1 MYVRSSYSHQNQA
14 CQTPH
19 ARDLWRNLPVQR
31 NSLPLGL
38 GTGTETTQTCG
49 VPYPSPPIQGFTI
62 LESSQ
67 LSSISHVLTPLVCC
81 VPELHAHNLKIAQ
94 MYCAIPKSAVISRL
108 ARSFRILRMH
118 SAISKLRTFLDCAEH
133 IYGGGCHLVA
143 TYWHCW
149 CEFS

>member
-1 MYVRSSYSHQNQA
+1 MYIRSSYSSVATINTGHVKPSMPGTSGKFA
-14 CQTPH
+14 SSE
-19 ARDLWRNLPVQR
+19 
-31 NSLPLGL
+31 NSLFFGL
-38 GTGTETTQTCG
+38 GI
-49 VPYPSPPIQGFTI
+49 PPPPVQGFTI
-62 LESSQ
+62 SKSS
-67 LSSISHVLTPLVCC
+67 LRFLPLVSSNVLTPLVCY

-94 MYCAIPKSAVISRL
+94 MYCAIPRSAVISRL

-118 SAISKLRTFLDCAEH
+118 SAISNLHTFLDCAEH